1 MPIKN
6 PSNSADALWDRTA
19 PLLDETTPVLIAG
32 ATASGK
38 SSLAL
43 RIAQTFGGV
52 IVNADAMQVYAC
64 WSVLT
69 ARPSAGDEARV
80 SHLLYGHIDGMAAHT
95 VGDWLRS
102 VRGVLS
108 GPPMRPII
116 VGGTGLFFRALTE
129 GLAQIPPIPTD
140 VTRAAEAMCAERGL
154 SALVQDLDA
163 ATVAGLDV
171 NNPVRVQRAWAVQ
184 RATGRSI
191 RAWQAD
197 TPAPDLPLPST
208 IALHLDA
215 HKDWLTPRIAG
226 RFDRMWQSG
235 AIEEVTAARD
245 IIEHGP
251 LAAHAIGAQD
261 ILAFLNGTLTASEA
275 QQRAVTATCQYAKRQ
290 RTWFRKR
297 MTGWHKVPLV

>member
-1 MPIKN
+1 MAWPPI
-6 PSNSADALWDRTA
+6 PWAIGFGLCAGCYQGRLW
-19 PLLDETTPVLIAG
+19 
-32 ATASGK
+32 
-38 SSLAL
+38 
-43 RIAQTFGGV
+43 
-52 IVNADAMQVYAC
+52 
-64 WSVLT
+64 
-69 ARPSAGDEARV
+69 
-80 SHLLYGHIDGMAAHT
+80 
-95 VGDWLRS
+95 
-102 VRGVLS
+102 
-108 GPPMRPII
+108 RPII

-140 VTRAAEAMCAERGL
+140 VTRAAEAMCVERGL

-163 ATVAGLDV
+163 ATVVGLDV

-184 RATGRSI
+184 QATGRSI

-226 RFDRMWQSG
+226 RFDRMWHSG
-235 AIEEVTAARD
+235 ALKEVTAARD
-245 IIEHGP
+245 IIERSP
-251 LAAHAIGAQD
+251 LAAHAIGAQE
-261 ILAFLNGTLTASEA
+261 ILSFLNGTLTAQEA

-297 MTGWHKVPLV
+297 MTQWHKVPLV